1 VVRFSN
7 ENVVVYSER
16 GGKRSMWKSISLRKI
31 VDSRGNLTP
40 IEGENDTPFPIAR
53 VYYLYDVPSGSS
65 RAGHAHTKL
74 QQIYIAVA
82 GSFDVG
88 LTDGY
93 ESDIVRLN
101 RPDQGLFIGPGVWR
115 DINNFSAGAVC
126 LVLAS
131 AVYDEEEY
139 IRDKAAFDLFV
150 ENQARK
156 RL

>member
-1 VVRFSN
+1 
-7 ENVVVYSER
+7 
-16 GGKRSMWKSISLRKI
+16 MWKTISLRKI

-40 IEGENDTPFPIAR
+40 IEGGNDTPFPIAR

-88 LTDGY
+88 LTNGY
-93 ESDIVRLN
+93 ETEVVRLN
-101 RPDQGLFIGPGVWR
+101 RPDQGLLIGPGVWR
-115 DINNFSAGAVC
+115 DINNFSAGSVC

-139 IRDKAAFDLFV
+139 IRDKSAFDLFV
-150 ENQARK
+150 ENQARES
-156 RL
+156 L